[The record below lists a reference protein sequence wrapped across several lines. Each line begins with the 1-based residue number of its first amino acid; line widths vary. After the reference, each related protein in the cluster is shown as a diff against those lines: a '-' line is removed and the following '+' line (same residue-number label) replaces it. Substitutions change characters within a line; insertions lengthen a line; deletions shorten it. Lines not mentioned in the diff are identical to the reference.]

1 MGVKIIIIIIMIRKF
16 VVYVVFWAVVC
27 NVMSVKLHQVRKDE
41 VKEGE
46 GNGNEIVKICFEN
59 GKCSDVK
66 YTARFLVPKQQ
77 VVLDGGVQMQKEVA
91 E

>member
-1 MGVKIIIIIIMIRKF
+1 MIRKL

-27 NVMSVKLHQVRKDE
+27 NVMSVKLHQVRNDGI
-41 VKEGE
+41 KEGYE
-46 GNGNEIVKICFEN
+46 NGNEIVKICFEN

-66 YTARFLVPKQQ
+66 YTVRFLVPKQQ
-77 VVLDGGVQMQKEVA
+77 VVLDGGVQMQKEVT

>member
-1 MGVKIIIIIIMIRKF
+1 MGVKIIIIIMIRKL

-27 NVMSVKLHQVRKDE
+27 NVMSVKLYQVRNDGI
-41 VKEGE
+41 KEGNE
-46 GNGNEIVKICFEN
+46 NGNEIVKICFEN

-77 VVLDGGVQMQKEVA
+77 VVLDGGVQMQKEVT